1 MAELSRPKPVADTS
15 HEPAAGDPLTATAA
29 TCTLEPRLQN
39 RNALIFAGQIAL
51 IYLAAPALYVG
62 FLQAGLCKRLNTSDT
77 MANLPSTVFLAMAWG
92 PVAVAWLFPQARLLK
107 KVMGWGY
114 AVTAAIGL
122 GVAAVLLAP
131 SSPALIIGALV
142 VHAAVLGITNGVV
155 NALGW
160 EALNRG
166 VDARLRGRALGL
178 AYGWGPG
185 CAVVSSL
192 GAQLILDGKLL
203 GWTPPAWLAIGYP
216 YNYALLYAGSA
227 GCMALAA
234 YLASLYRIPVPHLDV
249 ERETFQ
255 TAVVGGF
262 QAVIRNRILLIACVA
277 YLLMYCGNM
286 VQNNMS
292 IFTREAVGR
301 SPEDLAGYQLTLRF
315 SFKMLC
321 GFMLGWLLARTNP
334 KVPLLVTAGLQ
345 IAGVLWVLLVPGYW
359 FLLAFGINGA
369 GELFGVYYMNYPAQ
383 CSPRSQVRRN
393 IAMLALISTLVGLSP
408 VLYGWIS
415 DTWSLRASFC
425 AALVLLLFT
434 TALVIV
440 ALPKNPRPRPEDM
453 RESDLAPQTPA

>member
-1 MAELSRPKPVADTS
+1 MADATPEPTDGAAKPASAD
-15 HEPAAGDPLTATAA
+15 

-51 IYLAAPALYVG
+51 LYLAAPALYVG
-62 FLQAGLCKRLNTSDT
+62 FLQAGLCKRLHTSDT
-77 MANLPSTVFLAMAWG
+77 IANLPSTIYLAMAFG

-107 KVMGWGY
+107 TVMGWGY
-114 AVTAAIGL
+114 IVTAFIGV
-122 GVAAVLLAP
+122 GVAAVLVATT
-131 SSPALIIGALV
+131 SATAIIGALV

-155 NALGW
+155 NVLGW

-166 VDARLRGRALGL
+166 VDARLRGKALGL

-185 CAVVSSL
+185 FAVISSL
-192 GAQLILDGKLL
+192 GAQLLLDGKLF
-203 GWTPPAWLAIGYP
+203 GWTPPASLQMGYP
-216 YNYALLYAGSA
+216 YNYAFLYGGS
-227 GCMALAA
+227 GVCMAFAA
-234 YLASLYRIPVPHLDV
+234 YLTSLYQIPLPRVDV
-249 ERETFQ
+249 ARESFQ
-255 TAVVGGF
+255 TAVIGGF
-262 QAVIRNRILLIACVA
+262 KTVLRNRILLIACVA
-277 YLLMYCGNM
+277 YLLVYCGNM

-321 GFMLGWLLARTNP
+321 GFWLGWLLVRTNP

-345 IAGVLWVLLVPGYW
+345 IAGVLWVLFVPGYW

-383 CSPRSQVRRN
+383 ASPRSQVRSN
-393 IAMLALISTLVGLSP
+393 IAFLALISTFVGLSP

-415 DTWSLRASFC
+415 DTWSLRASFW
-425 AALVLLLFT
+425 AALVLLVLT
-434 TALVIV
+434 TIMVIV
-440 ALPKNPRPRPEDM
+440 ALPKNPKPRREDM
-453 RESDLAPQTPA
+453 RESDLAPETLA

>member
-1 MAELSRPKPVADTS
+1 MSDQPK
-15 HEPAAGDPLTATAA
+15 EPTAGAPSTAPAS
-29 TCTLEPRLQN
+29 TCSLEPRQQN
-39 RNALIFAGQIAL
+39 RNALIFAANIAL

-62 FLQAGLCKRLNTSDT
+62 FLQASLCKRLNTSDT
-77 MANLPSTVFLAMAWG
+77 IANLPSTVYLAMAWG
-92 PVAVAWLFPQARLLK
+92 PVAVAWLYPQARVLK
-107 KVMGWGY
+107 KVMSGAYVG
-114 AVTAAIGL
+114 TALIGF
-122 GVAAVLLAP
+122 GVAAVLMAGS
-131 SSPALIIGALV
+131 SSPLIISALV
-142 VHAAVLGITNGVV
+142 VHAAVLGVTNGVV
-155 NALGW
+155 NMLGW
-160 EALNRG
+160 EVLNRG
-166 VDARLRGRALGL
+166 VDARLRGRALGQ

-185 CAVVSSL
+185 FAVISSL
-192 GAQLILDGKLL
+192 GAQLMLEGSLF
-203 GWTPPAWLAIGYP
+203 GWTPPAWLAIAYP
-216 YNYALLYAGSA
+216 YNYALIYAGSA

-234 YLASLYRIPVPHLDV
+234 YLASLYRIPLPHVDV

-255 TAVVGGF
+255 VAVVGGF
-262 QAVIRNRILLIACVA
+262 KAVLQNRVLLIACLA

-301 SPEDLAGYQLTLRF
+301 SPEELAGYQLTLRF

-321 GFMLGWLLARTNP
+321 GFLLGWLLARTNP

-369 GELFGVYYMNYPAQ
+369 GELFGAYYLNYPAQ

-393 IAMLALISTLVGLSP
+393 MAILVLISTLVGLSP

-415 DTWSLRASFC
+415 DTWSLRASFW

-434 TALVIV
+434 TALVAV
-440 ALPKNPRPRPEDM
+440 ALPRNPKPRREDM
-453 RESDLAPQTPA
+453 RESDLAPETPA